1 MARKFIPSSD
11 ASELLLTS
19 SYGSMVPV
27 LTAALKTTVLA
38 TTTEKTRDLLV
49 SRCLTQLV
57 ADAENASSICTYIC
71 ISYTPQQSFT
81 NGSQDTTPGEP

>member
-1 MARKFIPSSD
+1 
-11 ASELLLTS
+11 
-19 SYGSMVPV
+19 V

-49 SRCLTQLV
+49 SRCPTQLV

-71 ISYTPQQSFT
+71 ISYTP
-81 NGSQDTTPGEP
+81 